1 MSSSDDG
8 DGPHEKA
15 SSSTAVT
22 VTETSSPVPVPV
34 PVPGQASAPTTL
46 EVPPPPR
53 LQVPSQPKYT
63 RPLPS
68 ETATMLAKEPLN
80 EARRRSNNTRSTRHI
95 LLHFTGSVPRYT
107 SPEEERRRAEWET
120 KRRSALEAMERV
132 AEPGKRS
139 RLTHLWRVTTRS
151 EKLRMHYEPEDCD
164 ARLACNFWFPQPASV
179 PIHICDFRHE
189 GGSRY
194 TDTLGNIENC
204 ELLYNGP

>member
-8 DGPHEKA
+8 DAPHEME
-15 SSSTAVT
+15 SSSTV
-22 VTETSSPVPVPV
+22 VTETSGPLPGHAPSPATLDVPL
-34 PVPGQASAPTTL
+34 Q
-46 EVPPPPR
+46 R

-68 ETATMLAKEPLN
+68 ETATRLAKEPLN

-107 SPEEERRRAEWET
+107 SPEEERRKAEWET
-120 KRRSALEAMERV
+120 KRKGALEAMERV

-164 ARLACNFWFPQPASV
+164 ARQACNFWFPQPASV

-194 TDTLGNIENC
+194 TDTLGHIENC
-204 ELLYNGP
+204 ELLYEVQ